1 MEEKVK
7 RMIEEIEKEREKI
20 RKKEEDGGMRIVR

>member
-7 RMIEEIEKEREKI
+7 RVIEEIEKEREKRR
-20 RKKEEDGGMRIVR
+20 RKKEDGGMRIVK